1 MYQDHVHEY
10 LLSMESLV
18 NPNALYQTFL
28 MFCILLAKIRESH
41 CVPFSIAYC
50 GQHENVL
57 DFVTN
62 NCSANRLI
70 MCDPLPPA
78 DELTCEGTDAAS
90 AAAVS
95 SSSAASAAVPN
106 ESSAPSSRPALPVGH
121 VYFCQETIKHLT
133 NYCNNGP
140 IG

>member
-1 MYQDHVHEY
+1 
-10 LLSMESLV
+10 MESLV

-28 MFCILLAKIRESH
+28 MFRILLPKIRESH
-41 CVPFSIAYC
+41 CMPFSIAYC

-70 MCDPLPPA
+70 VCDPLPPA
-78 DELTCEGTDAAS
+78 DELTTEGTDAAF
-90 AAAVS
+90 AAAAS
-95 SSSAASAAVPN
+95 SSSAASAAVAN

-121 VYFCQETIKHLT
+121 LYFCQETIKQLA
-133 NYCNNGP
+133 NYSNNEP